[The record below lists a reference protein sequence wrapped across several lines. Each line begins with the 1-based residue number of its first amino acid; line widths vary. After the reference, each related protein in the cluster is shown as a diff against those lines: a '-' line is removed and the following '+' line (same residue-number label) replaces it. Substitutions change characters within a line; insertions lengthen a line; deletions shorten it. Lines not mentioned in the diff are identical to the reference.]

1 MPAGNAGDAVSIELQ
16 GEIEPVCRLTGLST
30 TIDLGNIANSGS
42 RQIPLGVDC
51 NTPFSYTVQSLA
63 GGLKASALGSSAPGF
78 VSLLPYLLQISIP
91 TDAGPVTGQCQ
102 STELTAENPQCTY
115 QGSSTG
121 IAIRQ
126 TGTLTLTWATPDE
139 LIAGT
144 YSDVLTLTV
153 QPRW

>member
-1 MPAGNAGDAVSIELQ
+1 MPSANAADAVSIELQ
-16 GEIEPVCRLTGLST
+16 GEIEPVCRLTSLST
-30 TIDLGNIANSGS
+30 TIDLGDIGNSGS

-51 NTPFSYTVQSLA
+51 NTPFSYTVQSFA

-78 VSLLPYLLQISIP
+78 ISLLPYLVEISVP
-91 TDAGPVTGQCQ
+91 TDAGLVTGQCQ
-102 STELTAENPQCTY
+102 STALTAENPSCTY

-126 TGTLTLTWATPDE
+126 TGILSLTWATQDE

-144 YSDVLTLTV
+144 YSDILTLTV
-153 QPRW
+153 RPRW